1 MTTERDADVLDFIAD
16 FIAEQG
22 YAPTVREIG
31 DGLGMSSPGTVHAH
45 IVSLETAGLLT
56 RVAGSP
62 RTMKVVASGSTAAV
76 LTDVVDPDVISARA
90 SQGDQRQSQ
99 EAS

>member
-1 MTTERDADVLDFIAD
+1 MTTDRDLDVLDFIAD
-16 FIAEQG
+16 FIVEKG

-31 DGLGMSSPGTVHAH
+31 EGLGMSSPGTVHAH
-45 IVSLETAGLLT
+45 IVALEQAGHLT
-56 RVAGSP
+56 RVPGSP
-62 RTMKVVASGSTAAV
+62 RTMKVVSPVHSGVS
-76 LTDVVDPDVISARA
+76 DVISARA